1 MLIESFSGIRG
12 VYNEDLTTDIARRYA
27 FVYYQFLKD
36 KLKREPIIVI
46 GTDTRESSNDIKEA
60 MFDSMLNII
69 DVGVMTTPGI
79 EFAVRSLKADGG
91 IIVTASHNEP
101 EYNGFKFLD
110 NDGAV
115 SRYSKNIINRYNN
128 ISELSEEEFLDK
140 LYQGNEPR
148 IKKIKNI
155 DVKQGY
161 FKFLLDIIKKENI
174 ELIKKANLRVVMD
187 PVGGPGLIAKE
198 LLEQLNVYVIGQN
211 MNPGEFG
218 RKIEPNDI
226 SLAYLHKIVEKE
238 EADFAVGFD
247 LDADRMAIM
256 MRNGNIATGNITL
269 ALLTDD
275 ILSES
280 KNPSG
285 ITIVTNDATSSIVKE
300 ITKKHG
306 ANIKEVEAGEINV
319 VDGMLQN
326 KSPVGG
332 EGSCAGAIYS
342 PSRCRDG
349 ILSLLFILKIIAKNK
364 KHLEDLVDSL
374 PEYYNLQKAIL
385 FNPKDHDK
393 IKEKLKIHYKKYKQQ
408 ETGDITGGL
417 KIIFKDNS
425 YVWFRASKTENGKLR
440 IISDSKDKAKAKK
453 ILSDALQYLK
463 KITK

>member
-1 MLIESFSGIRG
+1 MLVESFSGIRG
-12 VYNEDLTTDIARRYA
+12 IYGEDLTTDIARRYA

-36 KLKREPIIVI
+36 KLKKEPTIVI
-46 GTDTRESSNDIKEA
+46 GTDTRTSSNDIKEA

-69 DVGVMTTPGI
+69 DVGIMTTPGI

-115 SRYSKNIINRYNN
+115 SRHSKDFINRYSE
-128 ISELSEEEFLDK
+128 ISKLSEEEFLDK
-140 LYQGNEPR
+140 LYKGNEPR

-155 DVKQGY
+155 DVNEGY
-161 FKFLLDIIKKENI
+161 FKFILDILKKENI
-174 ELIKKANLRVVMD
+174 ELIKNSNLRVVLD

-198 LLEQLNVYVIGQN
+198 LLEQLNVEVIGQN
-211 MNPGEFG
+211 MNPGEFE
-218 RKIEPNDI
+218 RIIEPNEL
-226 SLAYLHKIVEKE
+226 SLAYLKEIVKE
-238 EADFAVGFD
+238 QKADFAIGFD

-256 MRNGNIATGNITL
+256 MNNGNIVTGNITL

-275 ILSES
+275 ILSEA
-280 KNPSG
+280 KNPAA
-285 ITIVTNDATSSIVKE
+285 ITIVTNDATSNIVKE
-300 ITKKHG
+300 ITDKHG
-306 ANIKEVEAGEINV
+306 ANLKEVEVGEINV
-319 VDGMLQN
+319 VDGMLHN

-364 KHLEDLVDSL
+364 KPLEDLVNAL
-374 PEYYNLQKAIL
+374 PNYYNFQKAIK
-385 FNPKDHDK
+385 FDPEDHDK
-393 IKEKLKIHYKKYKQQ
+393 IKDKIKAHYKKQQQQ

-417 KIIFKDNS
+417 KVIFKDNS
-425 YVWFRASKTENGKLR
+425 YVWFRASKTENNKLR
-440 IISDSKDKAKAKK
+440 IISDSKDKDNAKK
-453 ILSDALQYLK
+453 ILNEALDFLK